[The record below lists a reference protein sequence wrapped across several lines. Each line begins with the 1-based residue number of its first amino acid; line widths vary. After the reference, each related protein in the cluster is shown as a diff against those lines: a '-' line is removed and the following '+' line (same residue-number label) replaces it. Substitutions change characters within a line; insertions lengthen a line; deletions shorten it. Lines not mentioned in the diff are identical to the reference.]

1 MALINTAIKP
11 FKANAFKN
19 GEFVE
24 VSSEDIKDKWSVFVF
39 YPADFICM
47 SNRAWRYC

>member
-11 FKANAFKN
+11 FKANAFKD

-24 VSSEDIKDKWSVFVF
+24 VSSEDIKGIGLFLYFTQLTLLS
-39 YPADFICM
+39 YAQL
-47 SNRAWRYC
+47 N